1 MAFHDKALAALY
13 SKPLFR
19 SDTRA
24 EAHDLVASEFAEHT
38 LHWRPGTPDAAM
50 HKSALDDIS
59 VYMLRYGP
67 EVEVRAHPF
76 DDFVLVHTSL
86 HGGMEIDCD
95 GRKLW
100 IREGRSAVLA
110 PRKNVQLRWS
120 PRNRQMIVKV
130 PRRLLDAA
138 AHRAGIGAVALEP
151 GFLLP
156 QALDEQWKLLVQTT
170 LASADQASPQRQ
182 WTSHLEQTIAAF
194 IVLHKPG
201 QECPPAPCMAPEYA
215 RDGHAG
221 AGAVTGAGTSA
232 SAGAIDAIVGYID
245 RHLGAPISLQDL
257 TLATGLGIRTVNAL
271 CHRHFGMTPME
282 VVRNRRLDAV
292 HSRLLIDPHASVTE
306 TAMNFGFGHLGRFS
320 AYYDARFKELPRQ
333 TQRAC
338 RRD

>member
-19 SDTRA
+19 SDTRT
-24 EAHDLVASEFAEHT
+24 ETHDLVASEFAEHT

-50 HKSALDDIS
+50 HKSALNDIN

-120 PRNRQMIVKV
+120 PKNRQMIVKV
-130 PRRLLDAA
+130 PRRLLAA
-138 AHRAGIGAVALEP
+138 AACRASAGGIAPEPALEPVLEP

-156 QALDEQWKLLVQTT
+156 QALDEQWKLLIQTT
-170 LASADQASPQRQ
+170 LASTGHAQSQAQ
-182 WTSHLEQTIAAF
+182 WTAHLEQAIAAF
-194 IVLHKPG
+194 ILLHR
-201 QECPPAPCMAPEYA
+201 PAPE
-215 RDGHAG
+215 
-221 AGAVTGAGTSA
+221 AVPGTDTDTVPDRGQCAAAGT
-232 SAGAIDAIVGYID
+232 GAIDAIAAYID
-245 RHLGAPISLQDL
+245 RHLCGPISLQDL
-257 TLATGLGIRTVNAL
+257 TLATGLSIRTVNAL
-271 CHRHFGMTPME
+271 CQRHFGMTPME
-282 VVRNRRLDAV
+282 VVRNKRLDAV
-292 HSRLLIDPHASVTE
+292 HSRLRVDPHASVTE

-320 AYYDARFKELPRQ
+320 AHYEARFHELPRQ

-338 RRD
+338 RRN

>member
-19 SDTRA
+19 SDTKA

-50 HKSALDDIS
+50 HKSVLDDIS

-110 PRKNVQLRWS
+110 PRKNLQLRWS

-130 PRRLLDAA
+130 PRRLLDSAA
-138 AHRAGIGAVALEP
+138 NRAGIGAVAVEP

-156 QALDEQWKLLVQTT
+156 QVLDEQWKLLVQTT
-170 LASADQASPQRQ
+170 LASADQVSPQRQ

-194 IVLHKPG
+194 IVLHKPA
-201 QECPPAPCMAPEYA
+201 QETAPAPGMAP
-215 RDGHAG
+215 GHASDAHAA
-221 AGAVTGAGTSA
+221 AG
-232 SAGAIDAIVGYID
+232 AGAIDAIAGYID
-245 RHLGAPISLQDL
+245 RHLGGPISLQDL

-271 CHRHFGMTPME
+271 CQRHFGMTPME
-282 VVRNRRLDAV
+282 VVRNKRLDAV
-292 HSRLLIDPHASVTE
+292 HSRLLVDPHASVTE

-320 AYYDARFKELPRQ
+320 AYYEARFKELPRQ

-338 RRD
+338 RRN

>member
-38 LHWRPGTPDAAM
+38 LHWRAGTPDAAM

-130 PRRLLDAA
+130 PRRLLVAA
-138 AHRAGIGAVALEP
+138 ANNAGIGTVAPEP

-156 QALDEQWKLLVQTT
+156 PALDEQWKLLVQTT
-170 LASADQASPQRQ
+170 LASADQASPRRQ

-194 IVLHKPG
+194 IVLHEPAQEGATAPAIAPG
-201 QECPPAPCMAPEYA
+201 HCA
-215 RDGHAG
+215 DGNAG
-221 AGAVTGAGTSA
+221 R
-232 SAGAIDAIVGYID
+232 GAIDALVGYID
-245 RHLGAPISLQDL
+245 QHLGGPISLQDL

-271 CHRHFGMTPME
+271 CQRHFGMTPME

-292 HSRLLIDPHASVTE
+292 HSRLRVDPHASVTE

-320 AYYDARFKELPRQ
+320 AYYEARFQELPRQ

-338 RRD
+338 RRN